1 MAAAILVNELEQNAI
16 ELVRALDK
24 KKFVF
29 TVAALMKDEEKDDW
43 RLVLGVPE
51 IRVKGMRSALIQI
64 NNIIDEEELEIS
76 LSEIKLV
83 DDQDDIFTLLRRDYT
98 TGSEISRT
106 SLTGNYFN
114 GKRIPDSI
122 IYRVN

>member
-1 MAAAILVNELEQNAI
+1 MAAAILVNELEQNAL
-16 ELVRALDK
+16 ELVKALDK

-29 TVAALMKDEEKDDW
+29 TVAALMKNEDEDDW

-51 IRVKGMRSALIQI
+51 IRTKGMRGALIQI

-76 LSEIKLV
+76 LTDIRLI
-83 DDQDDIFTLLRRDYT
+83 DDKDDVFTLLRRDYA
-98 TGSEISRT
+98 TGSEISRV

-114 GKRIPDSI
+114 GQRIPDSI